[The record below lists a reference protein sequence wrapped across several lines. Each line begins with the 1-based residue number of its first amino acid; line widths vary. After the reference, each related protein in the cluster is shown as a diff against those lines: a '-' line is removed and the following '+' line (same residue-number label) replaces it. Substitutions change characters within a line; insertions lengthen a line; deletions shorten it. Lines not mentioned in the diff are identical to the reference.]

1 MLKFDWN
8 ILWTVINLIVFFL
21 LMKFFLFKPIKK
33 TLDKRKE
40 LIDKQ
45 FKDAED
51 AQRQADEIK
60 AKYQNE
66 LDGVEEEK
74 KQILVSAR
82 ANAKNEYNKIID
94 KAQSDADKIKTDAK
108 KLSDFETEK
117 ARRAVKEEIA
127 ALAMETAEKVVG
139 KSASPQLDS
148 KLYDEFLNESSDE
161 S

>member
-60 AKYQNE
+60 AKYQSE

-127 ALAMETAEKVVG
+127 ALVMETAEKVVG

>member
-8 ILWTVINLIVFFL
+8 ILWTIINLVVFFL

-33 TLDKRKE
+33 TLDKRQE

-51 AQRQADEIK
+51 TRRRADEIK
-60 AKYQNE
+60 AQYQSK

-74 KQILVSAR
+74 NQILVNAR

-94 KAQSDADKIKTDAK
+94 QAQNDADRIKSDAK
-108 KLSDFETEK
+108 KASDFETEK
-117 ARRAVKEEIA
+117 ARRAAKEQIA

-139 KSASPQLDS
+139 KSASSQLDS
-148 KLYDEFLNESSDE
+148 KLYDEFLSESSDE
-161 S
+161 K

>member
-60 AKYQNE
+60 AKYQSE

-74 KQILVSAR
+74 KQILVNAR

>member
-60 AKYQNE
+60 AKYQSE

-94 KAQSDADKIKTDAK
+94 KAQSDADKIKMDAK